1 VIASRS
7 NRRSV
12 RIAAACALLGGSAAL
27 SACGAGLI
35 TQTAQQV
42 PAIAGA
48 NATSPDGKIALRD
61 VFVPYNSTAGYAA
74 GAAAPVVVRIFNDRE
89 QAVRLVRVTAEGAAR
104 VLLAGGASAGE
115 APTESATPDA
125 TARAATPTP
134 GAAQPAGQD
143 NFTIDVAA
151 SSYALLVPGQGQ
163 YLWLVGLTQPLTPG
177 QSISLT
183 FTFDDGTR
191 IDIDAPV
198 GLPATPLPRPSPAEL
213 GPEE

>member
-12 RIAAACALLGGSAAL
+12 RIATACALLAGSAAL
-27 SACGAGLI
+27 SACSAGLI

-89 QAVRLVRVTAEGAAR
+89 QAVRLVRVTAEGAQR

-125 TARAATPTP
+125 PAAATPTP
-134 GAAQPAGQD
+134 GAAQPDGQD

-151 SSYALLVPGQGQ
+151 YSYALLVPGQGQ
-163 YLWLVGLTQPLTPG
+163 YLRLVGLTKPLTPG
-177 QSISLT
+177 QSLSLK

-198 GLPATPLPRPSPAEL
+198 GLPATPLPRPSPAEP